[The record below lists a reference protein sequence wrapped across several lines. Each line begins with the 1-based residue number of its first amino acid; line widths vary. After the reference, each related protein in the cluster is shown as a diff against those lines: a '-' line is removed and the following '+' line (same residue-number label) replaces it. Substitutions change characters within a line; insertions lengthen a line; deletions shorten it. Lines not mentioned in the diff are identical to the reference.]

1 MIIFE
6 EYIQTRCHLV
16 DLDIALTLW
25 NDKKHRLAQIEEESK
40 KRFIQ
45 GQWIILLGQW
55 LPSTYPPKLTPC
67 PAYLSKPKE
76 I

>member
-45 GQWIILLGQW
+45 GQ
-55 LPSTYPPKLTPC
+55 
-67 PAYLSKPKE
+67 
-76 I
+76 